1 MTFNERN
8 KTLRYL
14 MFIKEK
20 RDGMVEARGCTDG
33 ISQREYMTK
42 TETSLCRVLLGAMM
56 MS

>member
-8 KTLRYL
+8 KTLIYL

-20 RDGMVEARGCTDG
+20 RYGMVEARGCTDG

-42 TETSLCRVLLGAMM
+42 TEPACPQYCLGL
-56 MS
+56 